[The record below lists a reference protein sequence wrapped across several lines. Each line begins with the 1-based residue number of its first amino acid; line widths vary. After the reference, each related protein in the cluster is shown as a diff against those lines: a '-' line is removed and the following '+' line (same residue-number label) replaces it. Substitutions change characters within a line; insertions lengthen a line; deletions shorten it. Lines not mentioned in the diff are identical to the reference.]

1 MNKKFRLSLGVL
13 ALSATLLVA
22 CNKEDTKEEPVENK
36 AKVEQNVETK
46 NEDKAADEVALAD
59 WDGEWNNIANYLD
72 DPGLKGAYEEVAKR
86 DNITEE

>member
-22 CNKEDTKEEPVENK
+22 CNKEDTKEEPVENN
-36 AKVEQNVETK
+36 AKVEQNLEAK

-59 WDGEWNNIANYLD
+59 WDGEL
-72 DPGLKGAYEEVAKR
+72 E
-86 DNITEE
+86 